1 MKKSKAK
8 SVVSGSASDEKNLV
22 SKHAQRQAERQ
33 QKKLQKQEQK
43 QKKQLAREKKQLI
56 KKQDE
61 VRLHRSFKRSYY
73 EDYQRKTELPSLTSQ
88 ASAAFKMF
96 FKFWKIFLPLLL
108 IFVGL
113 YIFLIGAM
121 SENTLADVKANVE
134 QTNKDVADGKI
145 GTVGKAGLTLLGI
158 ISTGGL
164 TTMNDAQVVIAVLLF
179 TIIWL
184 VTIYLARHLL
194 AGHQEIKMRDGFYSA
209 LSPLVSTLVVGLIIF
224 LEAVPIMLTIIVFQ
238 VALTTEF
245 LSTPFYALL
254 FFMFAALMITL
265 SLYLLSSSF
274 FAIIVVSAPG
284 LYPLTA
290 VRMAKNLIM
299 GRRLRFLIRVF
310 YLVIIVALLYLL
322 LLMPAIILDGA
333 LKSQFTWFAESKIPF
348 VAIIQLTITVFIFIY
363 LSIYFY
369 LFYRALLDYNDDLN
383 WSSKYE

>member
-1 MKKSKAK
+1 MKKSKIK
-8 SVVSGSASDEKNLV
+8 SVASEPVSDEKNLV
-22 SKHAQRQAERQ
+22 SKQAQRQAERQ

-61 VRLHRSFKRSYY
+61 VRLHRSFKRSYH

-164 TTMNDAQVVIAVLLF
+164 TTMNDAQIVIAVLLF
-179 TIIWL
+179 AIIWL

-238 VALTTEF
+238 VSLTTEF

-290 VRMAKNLIM
+290 VRMAKNLII

-333 LKSQFTWFAESKIPF
+333 LKSQFAWLTDSKIPF

-369 LFYRALLDYNDDLN
+369 LFYRALLDYNDDAKL
-383 WSSKYE
+383 EL

>member
-1 MKKSKAK
+1 MKKSKTK
-8 SVVSGSASDEKNLV
+8 SVASDSASDEKNLV
-22 SKHAQRQAERQ
+22 SKQVQRQAERQ

-121 SENTLADVKANVE
+121 SENTLADVRANVE

-164 TTMNDAQVVIAVLLF
+164 TTMNDAQIVIAVLLF

-238 VALTTEF
+238 VALTTDF

-369 LFYRALLDYNDDLN
+369 LFYRALLDYNDDAKL
-383 WSSKYE
+383 EL

>member
-1 MKKSKAK
+1 MKKSKTK
-8 SVVSGSASDEKNLV
+8 SVVSESASEEKNLI
-22 SKHAQRQAERQ
+22 SKQAQRQAERQ

-224 LEAVPIMLTIIVFQ
+224 LEAIPIMLTIIVFQ

-322 LLMPAIILDGA
+322 LLMPAIILDGI
-333 LKSQFTWFAESKIPF
+333 LKAQFAWLADSKIPF

-369 LFYRALLDYNDDLN
+369 LFYRALLDYNDDAKL
-383 WSSKYE
+383 EL

>member
-8 SVVSGSASDEKNLV
+8 SAASESASDEKNLV
-22 SKHAQRQAERQ
+22 SKHVQRQAERQ

-333 LKSQFTWFAESKIPF
+333 LKAQFAWLAESKIPF

-369 LFYRALLDYNDDLN
+369 LFYRALLDYNDDATL
-383 WSSKYE
+383 EL

>member
-1 MKKSKAK
+1 MKKSKTK
-8 SVVSGSASDEKNLV
+8 SVVSESASDEKNLV
-22 SKHAQRQAERQ
+22 SKQVQRQAERQ

-43 QKKQLAREKKQLI
+43 QKRQLAREKKQLI

-61 VRLHRSFKRSYY
+61 VRLHRSFKRSYH

-265 SLYLLSSSF
+265 SLHLLSSSF

-290 VRMAKNLIM
+290 VRMAKHLIM

-369 LFYRALLDYNDDLN
+369 LFYRALLDYNDDAKL
-383 WSSKYE
+383 EL

>member
-8 SVVSGSASDEKNLV
+8 SAASESASGEKNLV
-22 SKHAQRQAERQ
+22 SKHVQRQAERQ

-224 LEAVPIMLTIIVFQ
+224 LEAIPIMLTIIVFQ

-322 LLMPAIILDGA
+322 LLMPAIILDGV
-333 LKSQFTWFAESKIPF
+333 LKAQFAWLAESKIPF

-369 LFYRALLDYNDDLN
+369 LFYRALLDYNDDAKL
-383 WSSKYE
+383 EL

>member
-8 SVVSGSASDEKNLV
+8 SVASEPVSDEKNLV

-164 TTMNDAQVVIAVLLF
+164 TTMNDAQIVIAVLLF

-333 LKSQFTWFAESKIPF
+333 LKSQFAWLTESKIPF

-369 LFYRALLDYNDDLN
+369 LFYRALLDYNDDAKL
-383 WSSKYE
+383 EL

>member
-1 MKKSKAK
+1 MKKSKTK
-8 SVVSGSASDEKNLV
+8 SVVSESASDEKNLV
-22 SKHAQRQAERQ
+22 SKQAQHQAEKQ

-43 QKKQLAREKKQLI
+43 QKKQLAREKKQLV

-108 IFVGL
+108 IFVGI

-121 SENTLADVKANVE
+121 SENTLADVRANVE

-179 TIIWL
+179 AIIWL

-322 LLMPAIILDGA
+322 LLMPAIILDGV
-333 LKSQFTWFAESKIPF
+333 LKAQFAWLAESKIPF

-369 LFYRALLDYNDDLN
+369 LFYRALLDYNDDAKL
-383 WSSKYE
+383 EL

>member
-1 MKKSKAK
+1 MKKSKIK
-8 SVVSGSASDEKNLV
+8 SVASESVSDEKNLV
-22 SKHAQRQAERQ
+22 SKQAQRQAERQ

-56 KKQDE
+56 KKQDQ

-322 LLMPAIILDGA
+322 LLMPAIILDGI
-333 LKSQFTWFAESKIPF
+333 LKAQFAWLADSKIPF

-369 LFYRALLDYNDDLN
+369 LFYRALLDYNDDAKL
-383 WSSKYE
+383 EL

>member
-1 MKKSKAK
+1 MKKSKTK
-8 SVVSGSASDEKNLV
+8 SVVSESASDEKNLV
-22 SKHAQRQAERQ
+22 SKQAQHQAEKQ

-43 QKKQLAREKKQLI
+43 QKKQLAREKKQLV

-224 LEAVPIMLTIIVFQ
+224 LEAIPIMLTIIVFQ

-322 LLMPAIILDGA
+322 LLMPAIILDGV
-333 LKSQFTWFAESKIPF
+333 LKAQFAWLAESKIPF

-369 LFYRALLDYNDDLN
+369 LFYRALLDYNDEAKL
-383 WSSKYE
+383 EL

>member
-8 SVVSGSASDEKNLV
+8 SVASESVSDEKNLV

-179 TIIWL
+179 AIIWL

-254 FFMFAALMITL
+254 FFMFATLMITL

-322 LLMPAIILDGA
+322 LLMPAIILDGI
-333 LKSQFTWFAESKIPF
+333 LKAQFAWLADSKIPF

-369 LFYRALLDYNDDLN
+369 LFYRALLDYNDDAKL
-383 WSSKYE
+383 EL

>member
-1 MKKSKAK
+1 MKKSKTK
-8 SVVSGSASDEKNLV
+8 SVVSESASDEKNLV
-22 SKHAQRQAERQ
+22 SKQAQHQAEKQ

-164 TTMNDAQVVIAVLLF
+164 TTMNDAQIVIAVLLF

-322 LLMPAIILDGA
+322 LLMPAIILDGV
-333 LKSQFTWFAESKIPF
+333 LKAQFAWLAESKIPF

-369 LFYRALLDYNDDLN
+369 LFYRALLDYNDDAKL
-383 WSSKYE
+383 EL

>member
-1 MKKSKAK
+1 MKKSKIK
-8 SVVSGSASDEKNLV
+8 SVASESVSDEKNLV
-22 SKHAQRQAERQ
+22 SKQAQRQAERQ

-164 TTMNDAQVVIAVLLF
+164 TTMNDAQIVIAVLLF

-322 LLMPAIILDGA
+322 LLMPAIILDGV
-333 LKSQFTWFAESKIPF
+333 LKAQFAWLAESKIPF

-369 LFYRALLDYNDDLN
+369 LFYRALLDYNDDAKL
-383 WSSKYE
+383 EL

>member
-1 MKKSKAK
+1 MKKSKTK
-8 SVVSGSASDEKNLV
+8 SVASESASDEKNLV
-22 SKHAQRQAERQ
+22 SKHVQRQAERQ

-322 LLMPAIILDGA
+322 LLMPAIILDGV
-333 LKSQFTWFAESKIPF
+333 LKAQFAWLAESKIPF

-369 LFYRALLDYNDDLN
+369 LFYRALLDYNDDAKL
-383 WSSKYE
+383 EL

>member
-1 MKKSKAK
+1 MKKSKTK
-8 SVVSGSASDEKNLV
+8 SVASDSASDEKNLV
-22 SKHAQRQAERQ
+22 SKQVQRQAEKQ

-43 QKKQLAREKKQLI
+43 QKRQLAREKKQLI

-88 ASAAFKMF
+88 ANAAFKMF

-164 TTMNDAQVVIAVLLF
+164 TTMNDAQIVIAVLLF
-179 TIIWL
+179 AIIWL

-224 LEAVPIMLTIIVFQ
+224 LEAIPIMLTIIVFQ

-322 LLMPAIILDGA
+322 LLIPAIILDGV
-333 LKSQFTWFAESKIPF
+333 LKPQFAWLAESKIPF

-369 LFYRALLDYNDDLN
+369 LFYRALLDYNDNAKL
-383 WSSKYE
+383 EL

>member
-8 SVVSGSASDEKNLV
+8 SAASESASDEKNLV
-22 SKHAQRQAERQ
+22 SKHVQRQAERQ

-164 TTMNDAQVVIAVLLF
+164 TTMNDAQIVIAVLLF

-224 LEAVPIMLTIIVFQ
+224 LEAIPIMLTIIVFQ

-290 VRMAKNLIM
+290 IRMAKNLIM

-322 LLMPAIILDGA
+322 LLMPAIILDGV
-333 LKSQFTWFAESKIPF
+333 LKAQFAWLAESKIPF

-369 LFYRALLDYNDDLN
+369 LFYRALLDYNDDAKL
-383 WSSKYE
+383 EL

>member
-1 MKKSKAK
+1 MKKSKTK
-8 SVVSGSASDEKNLV
+8 SVVSEPASDEKNLV
-22 SKHAQRQAERQ
+22 SKQAQRQAERQ

-43 QKKQLAREKKQLI
+43 QKRQLAREKKQLI

-61 VRLHRSFKRSYY
+61 VRPHRSFKRSYY

-121 SENTLADVKANVE
+121 SENTLADVRANVE

-322 LLMPAIILDGA
+322 LLMPAIILDGV
-333 LKSQFTWFAESKIPF
+333 LKAQFAWLAESKIPF

-369 LFYRALLDYNDDLN
+369 LFYRALLDYNDDAKL
-383 WSSKYE
+383 EL

>member
-8 SVVSGSASDEKNLV
+8 SVASEPVSDEKNLV
-22 SKHAQRQAERQ
+22 SKHVQRQAERQ

-164 TTMNDAQVVIAVLLF
+164 TTMNDAQIVIAVLLF
-179 TIIWL
+179 AIIWL

-194 AGHQEIKMRDGFYSA
+194 AGRQEIKMRDGFYSA

-333 LKSQFTWFAESKIPF
+333 MKSQFAWLTESKIPF

-369 LFYRALLDYNDDLN
+369 LFYRALLDYNDDAKL
-383 WSSKYE
+383 EL

>member
-1 MKKSKAK
+1 MKKSKTK
-8 SVVSGSASDEKNLV
+8 SVASESASDEKNLV

-164 TTMNDAQVVIAVLLF
+164 TTMNDAQIVIAVLLF

-333 LKSQFTWFAESKIPF
+333 LKSQFAWLAESKIPF

-369 LFYRALLDYNDDLN
+369 LFYRALLDYNDDAKL
-383 WSSKYE
+383 EL

>member
-1 MKKSKAK
+1 MKKSKTK
-8 SVVSGSASDEKNLV
+8 SVVSESASDEKNPV
-22 SKHAQRQAERQ
+22 SKQAQRQAERQ

-61 VRLHRSFKRSYY
+61 VRLHRSFKRSYH

-333 LKSQFTWFAESKIPF
+333 LKAQFSWLADNKIPF

-369 LFYRALLDYNDDLN
+369 LFYRALLDYNDDTKL
-383 WSSKYE
+383 EL

>member
-1 MKKSKAK
+1 MKKSKTK
-8 SVVSGSASDEKNLV
+8 SVVSESASDEKNLV
-22 SKHAQRQAERQ
+22 SKQAQHQAEKQ

-134 QTNKDVADGKI
+134 QPNTDVADGKI

-164 TTMNDAQVVIAVLLF
+164 TTMNDAQIVIAVLLF

-184 VTIYLARHLL
+184 VAIYLARHLL

-333 LKSQFTWFAESKIPF
+333 LKSQFAWLAESKIPF
-348 VAIIQLTITVFIFIY
+348 VAILQLTITVFIFIY

-369 LFYRALLDYNDDLN
+369 LFYRALLDYNDDAKL
-383 WSSKYE
+383 EL

>member
-1 MKKSKAK
+1 MKKSKTK
-8 SVVSGSASDEKNLV
+8 SVVSESASDEKNLV
-22 SKHAQRQAERQ
+22 SKQAQRQAERQ

-164 TTMNDAQVVIAVLLF
+164 TTMNDAQIVIAVLLF
-179 TIIWL
+179 AIIWL

-333 LKSQFTWFAESKIPF
+333 LKSQFAWLTDSKIPF

-369 LFYRALLDYNDDLN
+369 LFYRALLDYNDDAKL
-383 WSSKYE
+383 EL

>member
-1 MKKSKAK
+1 MKKSKIK
-8 SVVSGSASDEKNLV
+8 SVASESVSDEKNLV
-22 SKHAQRQAERQ
+22 SKQAQRQAERQ
-33 QKKLQKQEQK
+33 QNKLQKQEQK

-224 LEAVPIMLTIIVFQ
+224 LEAIPIMLTIIVFQ

-322 LLMPAIILDGA
+322 LLMPAIILDGI
-333 LKSQFTWFAESKIPF
+333 LKAQFAWLADSKIPF

-369 LFYRALLDYNDDLN
+369 LFYRALLDYNDDAKL
-383 WSSKYE
+383 EL

>member
-1 MKKSKAK
+1 MKKSKTK
-8 SVVSGSASDEKNLV
+8 SVVSESASDEKNPV
-22 SKHAQRQAERQ
+22 SKQAQRQAERQ

-43 QKKQLAREKKQLI
+43 QKRQLAREKKQLV

-108 IFVGL
+108 IFVGF

-224 LEAVPIMLTIIVFQ
+224 LEAIPIMLTIIVFQ

-322 LLMPAIILDGA
+322 LLMPAIILDGI
-333 LKSQFTWFAESKIPF
+333 LKAQFAWLADSKIPF

-369 LFYRALLDYNDDLN
+369 LFYRALLDYNDDAKL
-383 WSSKYE
+383 EL

>member
-8 SVVSGSASDEKNLV
+8 SAASESASDEKNLV
-22 SKHAQRQAERQ
+22 SKHVQRQAERQ

-224 LEAVPIMLTIIVFQ
+224 LEAIPIMLTIIVFQ

-322 LLMPAIILDGA
+322 LLMPAIILDGV
-333 LKSQFTWFAESKIPF
+333 LKAQFAWLAESKIPF
-348 VAIIQLTITVFIFIY
+348 VAIIQLTITIFIFIY

-369 LFYRALLDYNDDLN
+369 LFYRALLDYNDDAKL
-383 WSSKYE
+383 EL

>member
-1 MKKSKAK
+1 MKKSKTK
-8 SVVSGSASDEKNLV
+8 SVVSESASDEKNLV
-22 SKHAQRQAERQ
+22 SKQAQHQAEKQ

-43 QKKQLAREKKQLI
+43 QKKQLAREKKQLV

-224 LEAVPIMLTIIVFQ
+224 LEAIPIMLTIIVFQ

-274 FAIIVVSAPG
+274 FAVIVVSAPG

-322 LLMPAIILDGA
+322 LLMPAIILDGI
-333 LKSQFTWFAESKIPF
+333 LKAQFAWLADSKIPF

-369 LFYRALLDYNDDLN
+369 LFYRALLDYNDDAKL
-383 WSSKYE
+383 EL

>member
-1 MKKSKAK
+1 MKKSKTK
-8 SVVSGSASDEKNLV
+8 SVASDSASDEKNLV
-22 SKHAQRQAERQ
+22 SKQVQRQAERQ

-164 TTMNDAQVVIAVLLF
+164 TTMNDAQIVIAVLLF
-179 TIIWL
+179 AIIWL

-333 LKSQFTWFAESKIPF
+333 LKSQFAWLTESKIPF

-369 LFYRALLDYNDDLN
+369 LFYRALLDYNDDAKL
-383 WSSKYE
+383 EL

>member
-8 SVVSGSASDEKNLV
+8 SAASESASDEKNLV
-22 SKHAQRQAERQ
+22 SKHVQRQAERQ

-224 LEAVPIMLTIIVFQ
+224 LEAIPIMLTIIVFQ

-369 LFYRALLDYNDDLN
+369 LFYRALLDYNDDAKL
-383 WSSKYE
+383 EL

>member
-1 MKKSKAK
+1 MKKSKTKA
-8 SVVSGSASDEKNLV
+8 VVSESASDEKNTV
-22 SKHAQRQAERQ
+22 SKQAQRQAERQ

-164 TTMNDAQVVIAVLLF
+164 TTMNDAQIVIAVLLF

-322 LLMPAIILDGA
+322 LLMPAIIFDGA
-333 LKSQFTWFAESKIPF
+333 LKAQFAWLDESKIPF

-369 LFYRALLDYNDDLN
+369 LFYRALLDYNDDAKL
-383 WSSKYE
+383 EL

>member
-8 SVVSGSASDEKNLV
+8 SVASEPVSDEKNLV

-224 LEAVPIMLTIIVFQ
+224 LEAIPIMLTIIVFQ

-322 LLMPAIILDGA
+322 LLMPAIILDGI
-333 LKSQFTWFAESKIPF
+333 LKAQFAWLADSKIPF

-369 LFYRALLDYNDDLN
+369 LFYRALLDYNDDAKL
-383 WSSKYE
+383 EL

>member
-1 MKKSKAK
+1 MKKSKTK
-8 SVVSGSASDEKNLV
+8 SVASESASDEKNLV
-22 SKHAQRQAERQ
+22 SKHVQRQAERQ

-164 TTMNDAQVVIAVLLF
+164 TTMNDAQIVIAVLLF
-179 TIIWL
+179 AIIWL

-333 LKSQFTWFAESKIPF
+333 LKSQFAWLAESKIPF

-369 LFYRALLDYNDDLN
+369 LFYRALLDYNDDAKL
-383 WSSKYE
+383 EL

>member
-1 MKKSKAK
+1 MKKSKTK
-8 SVVSGSASDEKNLV
+8 SVVSESASDEKNLV
-22 SKHAQRQAERQ
+22 SKQAQRQAERQ

-179 TIIWL
+179 AIIWL

-322 LLMPAIILDGA
+322 LLMPAIILDGV
-333 LKSQFTWFAESKIPF
+333 LKAQFAWLAESKIPF

-369 LFYRALLDYNDDLN
+369 LFYRALLDYNDDAKL
-383 WSSKYE
+383 EL

>member
-1 MKKSKAK
+1 MKKSKTK
-8 SVVSGSASDEKNLV
+8 SVASESDSDEKNLV

-33 QKKLQKQEQK
+33 QTKLQKQEQK

-61 VRLHRSFKRSYY
+61 VRLHRSFKRSYH

-179 TIIWL
+179 AIIWL

-322 LLMPAIILDGA
+322 LLMPAIILDGI
-333 LKSQFTWFAESKIPF
+333 LKAQFAWLADSKIPF

-363 LSIYFY
+363 LSTYFY
-369 LFYRALLDYNDDLN
+369 LFYRALLDYNDDAKL
-383 WSSKYE
+383 EL

>member
-1 MKKSKAK
+1 MKKSKTK
-8 SVVSGSASDEKNLV
+8 SVTSESAPDEKNLV

-43 QKKQLAREKKQLI
+43 QKKQLAHEKKQLI

-121 SENTLADVKANVE
+121 SENTLADVRANVE

-164 TTMNDAQVVIAVLLF
+164 TTMNDAQIVIAVLLF

-333 LKSQFTWFAESKIPF
+333 LKSQFAWLAEGKIPF

-369 LFYRALLDYNDDLN
+369 LFYRALLDYNDDAKL
-383 WSSKYE
+383 EL

>member
-8 SVVSGSASDEKNLV
+8 SAASESASDEKNLV
-22 SKHAQRQAERQ
+22 SKHVQRQAERQ

-224 LEAVPIMLTIIVFQ
+224 LEAIPIMLTIIVFQ

-322 LLMPAIILDGA
+322 LLMPAIILDGV
-333 LKSQFTWFAESKIPF
+333 LKTQFAWLAESKIPF

-369 LFYRALLDYNDDLN
+369 LFYRALLDYNDDAKL
-383 WSSKYE
+383 EL

>member
-1 MKKSKAK
+1 MKKSKTK
-8 SVVSGSASDEKNLV
+8 SVVSESASDEKNLV

-43 QKKQLAREKKQLI
+43 QKRQLAREKKQLI

-121 SENTLADVKANVE
+121 SENTLADVRANVE

-322 LLMPAIILDGA
+322 LLMPAIILDGV
-333 LKSQFTWFAESKIPF
+333 LKAQFAWLAESKIPF

-369 LFYRALLDYNDDLN
+369 LFYRALLDYNDDAKL
-383 WSSKYE
+383 EL

>member
-1 MKKSKAK
+1 MKKSKTK
-8 SVVSGSASDEKNLV
+8 SVASESASDEKNLV
-22 SKHAQRQAERQ
+22 SKHVQRQAERQ

-61 VRLHRSFKRSYY
+61 VRLHRSFKRSYH

-121 SENTLADVKANVE
+121 SENTLADVRANVE

-179 TIIWL
+179 AIIWL

-224 LEAVPIMLTIIVFQ
+224 LEAVPIMLTVIVFQ

-333 LKSQFTWFAESKIPF
+333 LKPQFAWLAESKIPF

-369 LFYRALLDYNDDLN
+369 LFYRALLDYNDDAKL
-383 WSSKYE
+383 EL

>member
-8 SVVSGSASDEKNLV
+8 SVVSESASDEKNLV
-22 SKHAQRQAERQ
+22 SKQAQHQAEKQ

-164 TTMNDAQVVIAVLLF
+164 TTMNDAQIVIAVLLF
-179 TIIWL
+179 AIIWL

-224 LEAVPIMLTIIVFQ
+224 LEAIPIMLTVIVFQ

-333 LKSQFTWFAESKIPF
+333 LKSQFAWLTESKIPF

-369 LFYRALLDYNDDLN
+369 LFYRALLDYNDDAKL
-383 WSSKYE
+383 EL

>member
-1 MKKSKAK
+1 MKKSKTK
-8 SVVSGSASDEKNLV
+8 SVVSESASDEKNPV
-22 SKHAQRQAERQ
+22 SKQAQRQAERQ

-43 QKKQLAREKKQLI
+43 QKRQLAREKKQLV

-73 EDYQRKTELPSLTSQ
+73 EDYRLKTELPSLTSQ

-164 TTMNDAQVVIAVLLF
+164 TTMNDAQIVIAVLLF

-184 VTIYLARHLL
+184 VAIYLARHLL

-254 FFMFAALMITL
+254 FFLFAALMITL

-333 LKSQFTWFAESKIPF
+333 LKAQFAWLAESKIPL

-369 LFYRALLDYNDDLN
+369 LFYRALLDYNDDAKL
-383 WSSKYE
+383 EL

>member
-1 MKKSKAK
+1 MKKSKTK
-8 SVVSGSASDEKNLV
+8 SVASEPVSDEKNLV

-179 TIIWL
+179 AIIWL

-254 FFMFAALMITL
+254 FFMFAVLMITL

-369 LFYRALLDYNDDLN
+369 LFYRALLDYNDDAKL
-383 WSSKYE
+383 EL